1 VHWLTIAVRSDW
13 HAATGMSAGELVD
26 KVAAVIF
33 TGKPSV
39 NAPKILLVE
48 DDVDITDLSQVVWA
62 FATRS
67 HPERGE
73 YHFAHKLSMQLAV
86 YLSEEESH
94 TFNAG
99 KVIYNCLLADLY
111 PDGRRPVK
119 GSFENGWPADIQQRV
134 LENWHAYGY
143 R

>member
-1 VHWLTIAVRSDW
+1 
-13 HAATGMSAGELVD
+13 
-26 KVAAVIF
+26 VIF
-33 TGKPSV
+33 AGKPSV
-39 NAPKILLVE
+39 NAPKILMME

-73 YHFAHKLSMQLAV
+73 FHFPPKLSMQLAV
-86 YLSEEESH
+86 YLSAEESR
-94 TFNAG
+94 TFMAG

-111 PDGRRPVK
+111 PDGNHPVK
-119 GSFENGWPADIQQRV
+119 GSFENGWPVEIQHRV
-134 LENWHAYGY
+134 LTNWANYGF